1 MIACN
6 KQITATM
13 GDFDENELKEVDG
26 TNRMELALA
35 RLQNEQKCDVEMK
48 ID

>member
-13 GDFDENELKEVDG
+13 GDFDEHELKEVDG
-26 TNRMELALA
+26 NDSDGVGTSAAAKRTKL
-35 RLQNEQKCDVEMK
+35 
-48 ID
+48 